1 MEHSFY
7 HRILRVSALTIA
19 LILLF
24 DGGFISPMT
33 KQLSNNTWS
42 YLANSAGVFAQIEPN
57 ELNMLT
63 AELTA
68 RDTELDQ
75 REAALR
81 TIEAR
86 NFGNSEKTDY
96 STYILSIILFLLTL
110 LIVTNY
116 VLDWRRARMSMSV

>member
-7 HRILRVSALTIA
+7 HRILRVSALTTA
-19 LILLF
+19 LVLLF
-24 DGGFISPMT
+24 DSGFIAPIT
-33 KQLSNNTWS
+33 KQLSDNTWS
-42 YLANSAGVFAQIEPN
+42 YLANSAGVYAQIEPN
-57 ELNMLT
+57 ELNVIT

-68 RDTELDQ
+68 RDAELDR

-86 NFGNSEKTDY
+86 DFGQGEPTDY
-96 STYILSIILFLLTL
+96 STYILSVILFLLTM

-116 VLDWRRARMSMSV
+116 VLDWRRARMMPV

>member
-7 HRILRVSALTIA
+7 HRVLRVAALTTA

-24 DGGFISPMT
+24 DSGFVVPVT
-33 KQLSNNTWS
+33 KQLSDNTWS
-42 YLANSAGVFAQIEPN
+42 YLASSAGVFAQIEPN
-57 ELNMLT
+57 ELNVLT

-68 RDTELDQ
+68 RQAELDR

-86 NFGNSEKTDY
+86 DFGEDEPTDY
-96 STYILSIILFLLTL
+96 STYILSVILLLLTI

-116 VLDWRRARMSMSV
+116 VLDWRRARMIVPV